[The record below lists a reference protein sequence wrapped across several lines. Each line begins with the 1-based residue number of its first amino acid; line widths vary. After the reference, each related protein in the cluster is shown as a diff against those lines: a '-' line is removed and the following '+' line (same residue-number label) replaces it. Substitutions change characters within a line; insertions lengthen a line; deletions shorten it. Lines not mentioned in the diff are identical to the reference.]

1 MNRRRSIRL
10 KDYDYSQPGAYFVTI
25 CTRNRER
32 VLGEIVGGTVTLS
45 PVVDLVQTTW
55 LAIRHNYPGVDVD
68 EFIVM
73 PSHLH
78 GIILLTGAT
87 DLGKADQDQGEAIG
101 QARGPGPTS
110 PLPDVVHRFKS
121 LTTARYRQGVKR
133 DGQLRSSDRLWQR
146 NYYEQVIRDDDD
158 LDRVREYIAGNPASW
173 DDDEYNPN
181 G

>member
-121 LTTARYRQGVKR
+121 LTTARYPQMMPFFSYSAMRAFTSSSAIPNSLAKFSGVSNA
-133 DGQLRSSDRLWQR
+133 LSRSSLSSSSIPHPTD
-146 NYYEQVIRDDDD
+146 Y
-158 LDRVREYIAGNPASW
+158 
-173 DDDEYNPN
+173 
-181 G
+181 